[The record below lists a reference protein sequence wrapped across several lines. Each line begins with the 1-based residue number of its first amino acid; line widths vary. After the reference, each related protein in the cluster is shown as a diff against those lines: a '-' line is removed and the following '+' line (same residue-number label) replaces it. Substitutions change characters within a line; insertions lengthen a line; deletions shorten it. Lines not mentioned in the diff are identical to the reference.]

1 MSMTSSLNETTRINI
16 LRVLACH
23 QLPMTTREIAT
34 KLDMKYRT
42 VSEYALKLW
51 EIGTIER
58 QKSGPVWVYSITDS
72 TRQELKESISPRESN
87 VSALAAAAVAL
98 LIVIALVMPSQMSAK
113 NKNLTMTQVTV
124 MSSESKLIARG
135 NGKRLMNSVQT
146 RAIVNGDH
154 ALLVCAEKHGCQS
167 LGEGMYTAEVAADGK
182 HEPSVFIHYL
192 RPVDH
197 ADFREHWRI
206 AGSW

>member
-1 MSMTSSLNETTRINI
+1 MSMKSSLNETTRINI

-23 QLPMTTREIAT
+23 QEPMTAREIAF

-42 VSEYALKLW
+42 TSEYVLKLW

-58 QKSGPVWVYSITDS
+58 QKSGPVWRYSITS
-72 TRQELKESISPRESN
+72 QTREELKETISPRP
-87 VSALAAAAVAL
+87 VSALAVAVAL
-98 LIVIALVMPSQMSAK
+98 LFVITLFSPRVEAK
-113 NKNLTMTQVTV
+113 DKPAMTKITVVT
-124 MSSESKLIARG
+124 SESKLIARG
-135 NGKRLMNSVQT
+135 NGKRLMNSIQT

-167 LGEGMYTAEVAADGK
+167 LGEGEYTAELLADGK
-182 HEPSVFIHYL
+182 HEPSVFVHYI

-197 ADFREHWRI
+197 ADFRQHWRI
-206 AGSW
+206 AGNW